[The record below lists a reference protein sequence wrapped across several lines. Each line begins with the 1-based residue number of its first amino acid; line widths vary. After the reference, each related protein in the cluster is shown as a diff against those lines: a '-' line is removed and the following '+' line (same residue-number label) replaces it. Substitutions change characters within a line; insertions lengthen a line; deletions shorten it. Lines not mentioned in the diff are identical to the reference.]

1 MLSIGKLRIEDGV
14 DYYLRTVA
22 DGTEEYY
29 TADREAPGRWIGA
42 SRQLLGLH
50 GEVFGDDL
58 RAVLVGRDPTTGLML
73 ASSRRT
79 RPGFDLC
86 FSAPKSVSLL
96 FVFGDSEIR
105 RAVVGAHESAVRA
118 GLDYLER
125 EACWVRRGH
134 AGTRR
139 LRADGFV
146 AAAFRHRTS
155 RAGDPQLHT
164 HVVVVNSARGA
175 DGKWSALHT
184 YAIYDSAQTAG
195 YLYQAHLRYEISRS
209 LGVRWGPVVSGCAEM
224 ADIPAQ
230 VLNAFSERRDVI
242 KQKMTERGITGRH
255 GAEIAALAT
264 RLPKDIE
271 IDMASLLRVWKAQAI
286 TLGFDPAAIGSLVG
300 HWVRPGLGHIN
311 DGELVDFLTLDA
323 STFARADALRA
334 IAERAPNGATVAEVE
349 AHADAL
355 LAGQHVV
362 RLDDEAHTTPHM
374 LRLESAILETGQRR
388 VDAGLGLV
396 DQHLVET
403 ELRRRLLLSPDQAAM
418 VRHLTSSGNGIDVV
432 LGVAGA
438 GKTTALECARA
449 VWEASSY
456 QTRGT
461 ALAARAAIE
470 LETRSGIPSCTLDA
484 LLTEL
489 DRPGRQLPPRVVV
502 VVDEAAMIDTRRLGR
517 LIARADRADAKVVLV
532 GDPHQLPEI
541 GTGGAFTGLLRTLP
555 AVVLE
560 EHRRQTDPIDREA
573 LIDLRAGNAESAVQR
588 LVANGRVALVDTV
601 DAARQQ
607 MTVDWLAAQRSGTD
621 TVMLAARRADVEDL
635 NQRARTHL
643 VDAGA
648 VQSRGIVVNGREFA
662 VGDRVM
668 ALNNRRR
675 LGITNGDRGTVI
687 TIGGKEE
694 LVVCLDRGPTVTLP
708 ASYLR
713 ARHLMHAYAMT
724 IHKAQG
730 MTCDQALVLANH
742 ALFREAGYTALSRG
756 RKENRL
762 YVVEPN
768 VPDIDIGHGIYGD
781 TDHPLARLVSMLEQ
795 SRAKHL
801 ALEQLMHGPA
811 VEPPAPRRGIDL

>member
-1 MLSIGKLRIEDGV
+1 M
-14 DYYLRTVA
+14 
-22 DGTEEYY
+22 
-29 TADREAPGRWIGA
+29 
-42 SRQLLGLH
+42 
-50 GEVFGDDL
+50 
-58 RAVLVGRDPTTGLML
+58 
-73 ASSRRT
+73 
-79 RPGFDLC
+79 
-86 FSAPKSVSLL
+86 
-96 FVFGDSEIR
+96 
-105 RAVVGAHESAVRA
+105 
-118 GLDYLER
+118 
-125 EACWVRRGH
+125 
-134 AGTRR
+134 
-139 LRADGFV
+139 
-146 AAAFRHRTS
+146 
-155 RAGDPQLHT
+155 
-164 HVVVVNSARGA
+164 
-175 DGKWSALHT
+175 
-184 YAIYDSAQTAG
+184 
-195 YLYQAHLRYEISRS
+195 
-209 LGVRWGPVVSGCAEM
+209 
-224 ADIPAQ
+224 
-230 VLNAFSERRDVI
+230 
-242 KQKMTERGITGRH
+242 
-255 GAEIAALAT
+255 
-264 RLPKDIE
+264 
-271 IDMASLLRVWKAQAI
+271 
-286 TLGFDPAAIGSLVG
+286 
-300 HWVRPGLGHIN
+300 
-311 DGELVDFLTLDA
+311 
-323 STFARADALRA
+323 RA
-334 IAERAPNGATVAEVE
+334 IAERAPDGATVAEVE

-355 LAGQHVV
+355 LAGQYVV
-362 RLDDEAHTTPHM
+362 RLDDDAYTTPHM

-403 ELRRRLLLSPDQAAM
+403 ELRRRLLLSPDQAGM

-449 VWEASSY
+449 VWEASGY

-502 VVDEAAMIDTRRLGR
+502 VVDEAAMIDTRRIGR
-517 LIARADRADAKVVLV
+517 LIARADGADAKVVLV

-643 VDAGA
+643 VDAGV